1 MDFDSDEEFSAFFHR
16 YRADMQEALHQVTLI
31 APIEAFSYVEKCLTL
46 QLNKPVIGV
55 CTPQCA
61 AALEWE
67 ALNLVLDAVLSR
79 ILHCRERPSVAA
91 GLRLLHMCLTYE
103 TIDPLIASFVLSSIS
118 ALFVFLSMDPSGT
131 TMLPQVLHKI
141 FAALVFTLPGQT
153 KDSRS
158 RAVKNVRRHAAS
170 LMVKLAQRYP
180 LLLLPMFDDICSTV
194 RRLTEVPNQL
204 SSLERVTLQEA
215 LLLVSNHFCDYER
228 QSAFVAE
235 VIAPGAQLWNSM
247 KDAFTTTENFMAFV
261 GLDKPPVEP
270 STEDVNGQNRS
281 QIMFCVKLFF
291 AVVRRCAWPDDP
303 ERLSKGGF
311 VAGHTP
317 SGNPIHRNPA
327 TPHLLPLLPQL
338 LGLCRTLNA
347 LWRPESLDRLSE
359 GYKKAHDMVEV
370 SLRSLQLLS
379 SYKNSFHFFIA

>member
-1 MDFDSDEEFSAFFHR
+1 
-16 YRADMQEALHQVTLI
+16 
-31 APIEAFSYVEKCLTL
+31 
-46 QLNKPVIGV
+46 
-55 CTPQCA
+55 
-61 AALEWE
+61 
-67 ALNLVLDAVLSR
+67 
-79 ILHCRERPSVAA
+79 
-91 GLRLLHMCLTYE
+91 
-103 TIDPLIASFVLSSIS
+103 
-118 ALFVFLSMDPSGT
+118 MDPGGT
-131 TMLPQVLHKI
+131 TMLPDVLNKI

-180 LLLLPMFDDICSTV
+180 LLLLPMFDKIHSTV
-194 RRLTEVPNQL
+194 KTLCEVPDQL

-228 QSAFVAE
+228 QSVFVAE

-311 VAGHTP
+311 VSGHTP
-317 SGNPIHRNPA
+317 SGNPTYRNPA
-327 TPHLLPLLPQL
+327 TPHLLSLLPQL
-338 LGLCRTLNA
+338 LALCRTLNA
-347 LWRPESLDRLSE
+347 LWRPESLERLSD

-370 SLRSLQLLS
+370 CINCYLFHT
-379 SYKNSFHFFIA
+379 SYFIR